1 MADFWRRFRRN
12 IGAVVGLVI
21 LAIVGLTAVLAPIVF
36 PFSPWEMR
44 GVPFMP
50 PGEMGFLLGSDT
62 LGRDVAAG
70 IAHGTLV
77 SLLVGGVST
86 VVALAIGITL
96 GAVAGYAGGRV
107 DDAVMRFTEFF
118 QTIPSFVL
126 AVVLVA
132 IFTPSIT
139 SIVVAIAIVSWP
151 PVTRV
156 VRAEFLSLR
165 SREFVQAAEVLG
177 RSRVAIMLTEI
188 LPNALSPIIVL
199 SSLMVATAIL
209 LESAL
214 SFLGL
219 GDPNLMS
226 WGFMIG
232 AGRSVIRLAWWM
244 SVFPGIAIFLTVLA
258 LNLVGEGLNDALNP
272 RLARRRR
279 MVVT

>member
-1 MADFWRRFRRN
+1 MKGFARAFLRN
-12 IGAVVGLVI
+12 RGAVVGLVI
-21 LAIVGLTAVLAPIVF
+21 LLLVFALAALAPVLF
-36 PFSPWEMR
+36 PFSPWDMQ
-44 GVPFMP
+44 GAPFSP
-50 PGEMGFLLGSDT
+50 PGEDGFLLGTDS
-62 LGRDVAAG
+62 LGRDVAAD
-70 IAHGTLV
+70 IAYGAHV
-77 SLLVGGVST
+77 SLLIGAVST
-86 VVALAIGITL
+86 VAAVTFGVVLGALAGYL
-96 GAVAGYAGGRV
+96 GGAV
-107 DDAVMRFTEFF
+107 DDVIMRLTEFF
-118 QTIPSFVL
+118 QTVPSFIL

-132 IFTPSIT
+132 IFTPSLL
-139 SIVVAIAIVSWP
+139 SIVVAIAVVSWP

-156 VRAEFLSLR
+156 VRAEFMTLR
-165 SREFVQAAEVLG
+165 TREFVQAAEVLG
-177 RSRVAIMLTEI
+177 RSRFAIAFREI

-199 SSLMVATAIL
+199 GSLMVASAIL

-272 RLARRRR
+272 RLARRR
-279 MVVT
+279 

>member
-1 MADFWRRFRRN
+1 MADFWRRFHRN
-12 IGAVVGLVI
+12 IGAVAGLVI
-21 LAIVGLTAVLAPIVF
+21 LAIVGLTAVLAPILF

-50 PGEMGFLLGSDT
+50 PGEMGFLLGSDS

-70 IAHGTLV
+70 IAHGTVV

-86 VVALAIGITL
+86 VAALAIGITL

-139 SIVVAIAIVSWP
+139 SIVIAIAIVSWP

-165 SREFVQAAEVLG
+165 AREFVQAAEVLG
-177 RSRVAIMLTEI
+177 RSRLAIMLTEI

-199 SSLMVATAIL
+199 ASLMVATAIL

-272 RLARRRR
+272 RLARRRG

>member
-1 MADFWRRFRRN
+1 MTFLSAFLRN
-12 IGAVVGLVI
+12 RGAAVGLAI
-21 LAIVGLTAVLAPIVF
+21 LLLVALMAATAPIIF
-36 PFSPWEMR
+36 PFSPWDMQ
-44 GVPFMP
+44 GAPFAP
-50 PGEMGFLLGSDT
+50 PGEEGFWLGSDS
-62 LGRDVAAG
+62 LGRDVAAD
-70 IAHGTLV
+70 IAYGSYV
-77 SLLVGGVST
+77 SLLVGAVST
-86 VVALAIGITL
+86 AASLALGVVL
-96 GAVAGYAGGRV
+96 GALAGYAGGWV
-107 DDAVMRFTEFF
+107 DDAIMRFTEFF
-118 QTIPSFVL
+118 QTVPSFIL

-156 VRAEFLSLR
+156 VRAEFMTLR
-165 SREFVQAAEVLG
+165 NREFVQAAEVLG
-177 RSRVAIMLTEI
+177 RSRFAIVFREI

-199 SSLMVATAIL
+199 ASLMVASAIL

-244 SVFPGIAIFLTVLA
+244 SVFPGLALFLTVLA
-258 LNLVGEGLNDALNP
+258 LNLVGEGLSDALNP
-272 RLARRRR
+272 RLARRR
-279 MVVT
+279 